1 MPSKRIT
8 YECKYCGKEFTGWD
22 ECEEHEQSHLRDYR
36 QAETKEVIETL
47 RYLGECAYGY
57 HVGNLVAGIPVSNFT
72 NLMEE
77 VARRLE
83 VDENHLEK
91 NNRK

>member
-1 MPSKRIT
+1 MQIFV
-8 YECKYCGKEFTGWD
+8 GKNLSGWD
-22 ECEEHEQSHLRDYR
+22 ECEEHEQSHLLRLSV

-72 NLMEE
+72 NLVEE